1 MGGVAIFRGVGPAD
15 FMKSWNEGAW
25 FCSISYRAKKEL
37 VRDDQDVCLM
47 SGGRKGYDMM
57 ERKAQGGFLEAAIVS
72 VETLVCRHA
81 TAKQR
86 KAAVGLMV
94 VK

>member
-57 ERKAQGGFLEAAIVS
+57 EEK
-72 VETLVCRHA
+72 
-81 TAKQR
+81 R
-86 KAAVGLMV
+86 KAAF
-94 VK
+94 